1 MKYDRVHNFYAGPAV
16 LPVSVIE
23 ALREQLPNLDGSG
36 IGLMEI
42 SHRSKAFDAVFRSA
56 QDGLKRI
63 LGVPEG
69 YEVLFLQGG
78 ASLQFHMLA
87 LNLMGPSGK
96 ADYIDSG
103 AWAKKAIKEAK
114 GIGDAKV
121 VWSGAEGGYATLPD
135 NDAYEVRS
143 DAAYLHYTTNETIGG
158 VQFKWT
164 PASGEVPLVADTS
177 SDICSCPIDVSR
189 HALIYAGAQKNMGPS
204 GVTIVIVR
212 KDLLGRTGATIPTWL
227 DYNTH
232 IKADGLFNTP
242 NTLGVYVV
250 DQVCKWIEGQGGLA
264 GVQAINER
272 KAGKLYEVMDSSDFW
287 KPHAARNV
295 RSLMNVT
302 WRITDNELEPRFIA
316 EATAAGLMGLK
327 GHRSVGGLRASI
339 YNACPEES
347 VDVLVDFMK
356 EFERVNG

>member
-1 MKYDRVHNFYAGPAV
+1 
-16 LPVSVIE
+16 
-23 ALREQLPNLDGSG
+23 
-36 IGLMEI
+36 
-42 SHRSKAFDAVFRSA
+42 
-56 QDGLKRI
+56 
-63 LGVPEG
+63 
-69 YEVLFLQGG
+69 
-78 ASLQFHMLA
+78 
-87 LNLMGPSGK
+87 
-96 ADYIDSG
+96 
-103 AWAKKAIKEAK
+103 
-114 GIGDAKV
+114 
-121 VWSGAEGGYATLPD
+121 
-135 NDAYEVRS
+135 
-143 DAAYLHYTTNETIGG
+143 
-158 VQFKWT
+158 
-164 PASGEVPLVADTS
+164 VADVS